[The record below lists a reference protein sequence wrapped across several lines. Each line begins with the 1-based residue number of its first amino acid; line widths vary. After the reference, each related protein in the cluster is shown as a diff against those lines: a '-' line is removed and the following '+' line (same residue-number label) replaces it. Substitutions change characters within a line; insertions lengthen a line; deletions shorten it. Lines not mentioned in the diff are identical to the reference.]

1 LPTIK
6 SEMNLLRSGYVV
18 AIENW
23 VIRGKFICIVGC
35 ASAWNWLTSQLL
47 ACPIINMYS
56 VSDELNRI
64 CYSQWHCRIL
74 LGQPVDGNN
83 DCQKA

>member
-1 LPTIK
+1 
-6 SEMNLLRSGYVV
+6 
-18 AIENW
+18 
-23 VIRGKFICIVGC
+23 
-35 ASAWNWLTSQLL
+35 LL

-56 VSDELNRI
+56 VGDELNRI
-64 CYSQWHCRIL
+64 CYSRWHCRVL

>member
-1 LPTIK
+1 VAAIK
-6 SEMNLLRSGYVV
+6 NR
-18 AIENW
+18 I
-23 VIRGKFICIVGC
+23 ICGKVICIVGC
-35 ASAWNWLTSQLL
+35 ASACNWLTSPLL

-56 VSDELNRI
+56 VGDELNQI
-64 CYSQWHCRIL
+64 CYSWWHCHVL